1 MPRSDKVDE
10 GTSELISK
18 STEQSGK
25 NEQART
31 GSRVPSMKVVPVW
44 CRIET
49 MTLRACAAARVYP
62 RHPSAPFGCRRLVR
76 LLLLALRH

>member
-1 MPRSDKVDE
+1 M
-10 GTSELISK
+10 SK

-31 GSRVPSMKVVPVW
+31 GGRVPSMKVVPVW

-49 MTLRACAAARVYP
+49 ITLRACAAARVYP
-62 RHPSAPFGCRRLVR
+62 RHPSAPVGGRLVR